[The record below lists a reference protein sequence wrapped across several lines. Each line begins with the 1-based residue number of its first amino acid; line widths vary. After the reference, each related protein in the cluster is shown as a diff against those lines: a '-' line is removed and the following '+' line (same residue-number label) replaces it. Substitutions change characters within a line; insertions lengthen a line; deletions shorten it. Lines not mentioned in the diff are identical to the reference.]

1 MSKEYVGM
9 MSGHS
14 EISPDTYPT
23 LSYINC
29 ASSFA
34 CLLRL
39 LQLPDCICFS
49 CCSPNCLS
57 FSCCSLIA
65 SACDHTHA
73 VQSIIYKGRTSC
85 AGLVPPL
92 DYPTSVAHRQT
103 HTLKI
108 LMYGWLLDV
117 TVSPCVCNSL
127 SVVSPWVLSKCM
139 HSHRLNLAANSW
151 LVSPCVD
158 VCACAED
165 RGRWEGWSQCRSLK
179 YVWLWPMHCHIRSLM
194 RFLTRLVGVF
204 SADLVLL

>member
-1 MSKEYVGM
+1 
-9 MSGHS
+9 
-14 EISPDTYPT
+14 
-23 LSYINC
+23 
-29 ASSFA
+29 
-34 CLLRL
+34 LLRL

-127 SVVSPWVLSKCM
+127 SGFQSVDECCYLWSSP
-139 HSHRLNLAANSW
+139 
-151 LVSPCVD
+151 
-158 VCACAED
+158 
-165 RGRWEGWSQCRSLK
+165 
-179 YVWLWPMHCHIRSLM
+179 
-194 RFLTRLVGVF
+194 LVGPVN
-204 SADLVLL
+204 ACGGRIVILPG